1 MTIRAVFF
9 DAGETIV
16 HAHPSFP
23 ELLTSVLRREGF
35 DADPEIVRQNLYV
48 VTDRFLEASRDG
60 NLWSTSPEKSRV
72 FWASIYRTLLAE
84 MGLPFGDGL
93 AEAIYRTFTDLS
105 NYRLFPD
112 VTPALDR
119 LRRARLTLG
128 LVSNFEGWLDRLLE
142 SLGVTPYFD
151 VRVISGI
158 EGVEKPDPRIFRLAL
173 ERTGVAATESMYV
186 GDNPSFDI
194 EPAES
199 LGMSA
204 VLLDRR
210 GRYPDHPGTRIT
222 TLDDLPATIEAVG

>member
-1 MTIRAVFF
+1 VTIRAVFF

-35 DADPEIVRQNLYV
+35 EADPEIVRQNLYV
-48 VTDRFLEASRDG
+48 VTDRFLEASREGD
-60 NLWSTSPEKSRV
+60 LWSTSPEKSRV
-72 FWASIYRTLLAE
+72 FWMSIYRTLLTE
-84 MGLPFGDGL
+84 MGLPFSDGL
-93 AEAIYRTFTDLS
+93 AEAIYRTFTDPS

-112 VTPALDR
+112 VTPALDV
-119 LRRARLTLG
+119 LRGARLTLG
-128 LVSNFEGWLDRLLE
+128 LVSNFEGWLDGLLE
-142 SLGVTPYFD
+142 ALGLIPYFD

-173 ERTGVAATESMYV
+173 ERTGAAATESVYV
-186 GDNPSFDI
+186 GDNPSFDVD
-194 EPAES
+194 PAES

-210 GRYPDHPGTRIT
+210 GRYPDHPGVRIT
-222 TLDDLPATIEAVG
+222 TLDDLPATIGVAG

>member
-1 MTIRAVFF
+1 VTIRAVFF

-23 ELLTSVLRREGF
+23 ELLTTVLHREGL

-48 VTDRFLEASRDG
+48 VTDRFLEASREG
-60 NLWSTSPEKSRV
+60 NLWSTSPQKSRV
-72 FWASIYRTLLAE
+72 FWTSIYRTLLAE
-84 MGLPFGDGL
+84 MGLPFSDEL

-112 VTPALDR
+112 VTSALDR

-142 SLGVTPYFD
+142 TLGVTTYFD

-173 ERTGVAATESMYV
+173 ERSGAEASESIYV
-186 GDNPSFDI
+186 GDNPSFDVD
-194 EPAES
+194 PAES

-210 GRYPDHPGTRIT
+210 GRYPDHPGVRIT
-222 TLDDLPATIEAVG
+222 TLDDLPTAIGVSR

>member
-1 MTIRAVFF
+1 VTIRAVFF